1 MQKKIQ
7 NHGNKDGALQAL
19 KRVEDGLGWLEEVG
33 SSHSGNI
40 VSLLHPFHVSRR
52 AETIS

>member
-1 MQKKIQ
+1 MEPYR
-7 NHGNKDGALQAL
+7 HSKDL
-19 KRVEDGLGWLEEVG
+19 KEDGLGRLEEVG

-40 VSLLHPFHVSRR
+40 VSSLRSFPESRR